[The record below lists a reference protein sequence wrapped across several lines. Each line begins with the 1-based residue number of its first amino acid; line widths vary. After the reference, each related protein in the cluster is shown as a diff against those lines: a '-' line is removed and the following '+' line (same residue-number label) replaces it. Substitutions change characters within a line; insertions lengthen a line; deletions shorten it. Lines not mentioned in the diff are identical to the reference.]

1 MVLDESK
8 GLERDEIIKA
18 VGSTN
23 TGVAMVMSRASFQ
36 SLVQCHIDPMSTRII
51 ESKIQSSVEDLEELI
66 EGYSNAFNEDLVIDI
81 SSKVVAVS
89 DIFFDETFNNIAL
102 KMSQQHQFSNPY
114 EPKW

>member
-1 MVLDESK
+1 
-8 GLERDEIIKA
+8 
-18 VGSTN
+18 
-23 TGVAMVMSRASFQ
+23 
-36 SLVQCHIDPMSTRII
+36 MSTRII

-81 SSKVVAVS
+81 SSKVVGVS
-89 DIFFDETFNNIAL
+89 DITFDETFNNIAL